1 MKKKLKTSLYHQK
14 RQKYFF
20 FTIFPFGREKK
31 EEKSEREDSS

>member
-1 MKKKLKTSLYHQK
+1 MKKKVENLPLSPKTQK
-14 RQKYFF
+14 ILF